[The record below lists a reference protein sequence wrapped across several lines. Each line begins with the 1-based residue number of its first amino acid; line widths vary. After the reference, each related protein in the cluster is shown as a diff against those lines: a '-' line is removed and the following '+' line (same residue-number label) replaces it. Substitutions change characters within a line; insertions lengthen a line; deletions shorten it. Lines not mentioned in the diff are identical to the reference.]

1 MYTGSRCVFVKS
13 AMGYDPRLDK
23 QIFIFQTPRGAPAKP
38 IGAAKDKSP
47 QKPAPYLQKKR
58 SFALACSSLS
68 SGHNTVII
76 VLKWCGGARVEDP
89 LQIPAR
95 LVLVL
100 TVIRFCVCVCGLAT
114 RSRSSAGHLEKKRF
128 VSSNLLSFLF
138 RPRSHCFHID
148 MVNVFAWQSGR
159 FGSQQSVP
167 FSFLCVCVLER
178 ARAPPCGLP
187 NRTTMPKA
195 TQYPIGMLVYPLV
208 RGPIRIDCH

>member
-1 MYTGSRCVFVKS
+1 
-13 AMGYDPRLDK
+13 MGYDPRLDK

-76 VLKWCGGARVEDP
+76 VLKWCGRARGRSFTNPRP
-89 LQIPAR
+89 LGLGLNCYPVLCVCVCWLATRSCSSTGHLEKKGSSLLIYFPSSFAR
-95 LVLVL
+95 DRIAFTSIWLMFLRGKAVASVHSKVFLS
-100 TVIRFCVCVCGLAT
+100 RFCVCVC
-114 RSRSSAGHLEKKRF
+114 
-128 VSSNLLSFLF
+128 V
-138 RPRSHCFHID
+138 
-148 MVNVFAWQSGR
+148 
-159 FGSQQSVP
+159 
-167 FSFLCVCVLER
+167 R
-178 ARAPPCGLP
+178 ARARASVWPS

-195 TQYPIGMLVYPLV
+195 TQYPIGMLVYPLA